1 MRGLFLDETD
11 KSHARKTLSR
21 KAPHGAIKQNSAGR
35 TAGQSRRTAR
45 GGAAMS
51 EQELNEGAGGEHG
64 DATGDV
70 DYKALY
76 EKAKEDLD
84 KQKSLSRGWERK
96 AKANKDA
103 AKQLEEAQEAGK
115 SAEEQIADL
124 KKRLDA
130 KEKAEERAKLAAKVA
145 DKKGVPADLLVGDDE
160 ESMDAYAD
168 KLLKHFQKKP
178 APKMKN
184 PGKFDH
190 GGDGD
195 SELRGFARKLLGSE

>member
-76 EKAKEDLD
+76 EKTKEDLD

-145 DKKGVPADLLVGDDE
+145 DKRASQQTFSWAMTKSPWMPTPT
-160 ESMDAYAD
+160 SCSSISRRS
-168 KLLKHFQKKP
+168 P
-178 APKMKN
+178 P
-184 PGKFDH
+184 
-190 GGDGD
+190 
-195 SELRGFARKLLGSE
+195 RR

>member
-76 EKAKEDLD
+76 EKTKEDLD
-84 KQKSLSRGWERK
+84 KQKSLSRGWER
-96 AKANKDA
+96 
-103 AKQLEEAQEAGK
+103 
-115 SAEEQIADL
+115 
-124 KKRLDA
+124 
-130 KEKAEERAKLAAKVA
+130 
-145 DKKGVPADLLVGDDE
+145 
-160 ESMDAYAD
+160 
-168 KLLKHFQKKP
+168 
-178 APKMKN
+178 
-184 PGKFDH
+184 
-190 GGDGD
+190 
-195 SELRGFARKLLGSE
+195 